1 MIDNLIAWVTQ
12 LAWLSLCI
20 VVPGLILYVANEAW
34 YATVG
39 RYSKRIELATG
50 IVGTPV
56 HELSHAI
63 MVKMFG
69 MTVVEMA
76 LYQPDPQSKS
86 LGYVSYSYRSRSLWH
101 GIGRFFVGIAPLIG
115 GGLVVY
121 GMLWASDLP
130 VLHNYIHF
138 IDAGFF
144 SAFGSW
150 IEDLMRA
157 VSRPVEIAA
166 IALCTMVSTHATP
179 SKADMS
185 GSLSGL
191 ISLVVVYVGF
201 RFLTSLFPVLSE
213 QHIYPIINLN
223 TGAVSLAVLIIQMAT
238 FGALASLFLSALT
251 LGIGKMRTAFRQKR
265 LFC

>member
-12 LAWLSLCI
+12 LAWLSLSI
-20 VVPGLILYVANEAW
+20 VIPGLILYGANEAW

-39 RYSKRIELATG
+39 RYSKKIELATG

-63 MVKMFG
+63 MVKLFG

-76 LYQPDPQSKS
+76 LYKPDPQSKS

-115 GGLVVY
+115 GGLAVY
-121 GMLWASDLP
+121 GMLWASGLP
-130 VLHNYIHF
+130 ILHDYLHS
-138 IDAGFF
+138 IDAGIL
-144 SAFGSW
+144 SAFSSW
-150 IEDLMRA
+150 IQDLIWS
-157 VSRPVEIAA
+157 VNRPVEIAT
-166 IALCTMVSTHATP
+166 IALCIMISTHATP

-185 GSLSGL
+185 GSASGL

-201 RFLTSLFPVLSE
+201 RFLTSLFPVFADR
-213 QHIYPIINLN
+213 HIYPFINLDA
-223 TGAVSLAVLIIQMAT
+223 GAISLAILIIQMAT
-238 FGALASLFLSALT
+238 FGAVASLFLSVVT
-251 LGIGKMRTAFRQKR
+251 LGIAKIRTVFHRNQQ
-265 LFC
+265 FG